1 MRRFLTEFLKRGLI
15 ASAGGPVI
23 LAIIYGILG
32 KTGVITSLS
41 PHEVCIGILTIT
53 LMAFIAAGITAI
65 YQTERLPL
73 ISAILIHGGILYFD
87 YLVMYLLNNW
97 IQRNL
102 TAIGIFTV
110 IFIIAFALIWVV
122 IYLVIR
128 TKTDQLNRGL
138 KEITKCAE

>member
-87 YLVMYLLNNW
+87 YRVMYLLNNW

-138 KEITKCAE
+138 KEKTN

>member
-138 KEITKCAE
+138 KEKTN

>member
-73 ISAILIHGGILYFD
+73 ISAILIHGGILYCD

-138 KEITKCAE
+138 KEKTN